1 MGFDDLK
8 ARLDRLLNE
17 QGLGGLGRS
26 QAGILHDAL
35 VDLKV
40 GLKDMTD
47 ALGRTVRELAT
58 EQEHLAAALRRGQLA
73 DDISDSE
80 TATIAREYAERHRQR
95 VALLERKQ
103 AVQQDELAIAQQEYD
118 MLADRYRAARRG
130 VGDTGSRSAAGDDGL
145 GDPSD
150 GPGGSAGPAI
160 DPEEANLLKARLD
173 RQRAESVVNAQLEML
188 KRKMGK
194 GS

>member
-1 MGFDDLK
+1 MGFEELK

-17 QGLGGLGRS
+17 QGLGRLGRS
-26 QAGILHDAL
+26 QTGILHDAL

-47 ALGRTVRELAT
+47 ALDRTVRELAA

-73 DDISDSE
+73 DDINDSE
-80 TATIAREYAERHRQR
+80 TATIAREFADRHRQR
-95 VALLERKQ
+95 IGLLERKQ
-103 AVQQDELAIAQQEYD
+103 AVQQDELALAQQEYD
-118 MLADRYRAARRG
+118 TLADRYRVARRG
-130 VGDTGSRSAAGDDGL
+130 IGDAGSR
-145 GDPSD
+145 
-150 GPGGSAGPAI
+150 GPGSEDELAGGPAGMADPTI
-160 DPEEANLLKARLD
+160 DSEESSLLKARLD
-173 RQRAESVVNAQLEML
+173 RQRAESVADAQLEML